1 MKRGRHFSPFA
12 LPALLV
18 SALLINGASAM
29 TEGYILAAA
38 WSDNYTYLFDMSGT
52 IVRTWDHSK
61 LANPMNGY
69 SCYLLPSGNLLRTA
83 QVSMMSRMPPN
94 AAPTQGAINE
104 IDTSGNIVWTYA
116 LSNDTFHLHH
126 DIKYLP
132 NGHILAT
139 CFHWYNKT
147 QVKNA
152 GIDTSLTKG
161 TMGTPGLLGERII
174 EIDPKAPAGKEIV
187 WEWRIIDHVVP
198 KEQATGHPEKIS
210 GSIVSALWKGQW
222 VHLNGLDYDST
233 TDLIVFSSRIFSEC
247 YVIDHGTSTMEAKGS
262 TGGKR
267 GKGGDILYRW
277 GKPGNYGASGA
288 TTINVLHSPTWV
300 PTVAGKP
307 ANILFF
313 HNNEGDS
320 INGSQVI
327 EIAPPLDASG
337 NFAAPPSGAA
347 FGPIEPSWRY
357 TATDRFF
364 SPFMSSALRLPSGNT
379 LAEEAYPDK
388 DKSDTS
394 CSRVREI
401 RPDMTVVS
409 KFYLR
414 KPRSGAFNPAKIMF
428 YPSSHSGIKTLL
440 PIISPTLHGKGKGL
454 RESPFSIIFH
464 EGRIHFSGVAGCR
477 IEMNTLLGKKVFS
490 TNSIDNLLAVNGLS
504 PGSYIVTV
512 KSKGRIRQ
520 MTAVL
525 Q

>member
-1 MKRGRHFSPFA
+1 MKRSRFFPHSA
-12 LPALLV
+12 LAALL
-18 SALLINGASAM
+18 AAAFFLRGASAM
-29 TEGYILAAA
+29 SDGYILAAA
-38 WSDNYTYLFDMSGT
+38 WGDNYSYLFDMSGK
-52 IVRTWDHSK
+52 IVRTWDHTK
-61 LANPMNGY
+61 LANPMSGY

-83 QVSMMSRMPPN
+83 QVSMSTRMPPN

-104 IDTSGNIVWTYA
+104 VDTSGKVVWTYT

-132 NGHILAT
+132 NGHIIAA

-152 GIDTSLTKG
+152 GIDTNLTKG
-161 TMGTPGLLGERII
+161 AMGTPGLLGDRIV
-174 EIDPKAPAGKEIV
+174 EIDPKAAVGKEIV

-247 YVIDHGTSTMEAKGS
+247 YVIDHGTTLAEAKGC

-288 TTINVLHSPTWV
+288 TTINVLHSPTWIHKD
-300 PTVAGKP
+300 AGKP
-307 ANILFF
+307 GNILFF

-320 INGSQVI
+320 IHGSQVI

-337 NFAAPPSGAA
+337 IFAMPSAGAA
-347 FGPIEPSWRY
+347 FGPVEPTWRY

-364 SPFMSSALRLPSGNT
+364 SPYMSSALRLPSGNT
-379 LAEEAYPDK
+379 LAEEAYPDR

-401 RPDMTVVS
+401 KPDMTVVS
-409 KFYLR
+409 EFILR
-414 KPRSGAFNPAKIMF
+414 KPQTGAFNPAKIMY
-428 YPSSHSGIKTLL
+428 YPSSYPGIKTLL
-440 PIISPTLHGKGKGL
+440 HINTPNFPGSGKAL
-454 RESPFSIIFH
+454 RENPFSIIFH
-464 EGRIHFSGVAGCR
+464 GGRLHLSGVAGCS

-490 TNSIDNLLAVNGLS
+490 ANSMDDRLTVHGFA
-504 PGSYIVTV
+504 PGSYVVMV
-512 KSKGRIRQ
+512 KSKSRIRQ
-520 MTAVL
+520 MIAVV